1 VAYAEVQGAPVLLN
15 EYDILMKN
23 LLRIFLIA
31 AACMWASSCV
41 KRVESHFVALPFV
54 DDLLA
59 DSLSTLK
66 TYAGLSGK
74 TSGTISLIGDPAEC
88 LKVSEDLM
96 TSDRFDNV
104 DGRRASDGLPD
115 FAGETIVSI
124 LDIYNAPFDSII
136 FKRDS
141 VALREISVRDCVY
154 ALDTSFSFTPYGGRA
169 SISKGSPKVL
179 VICSPLVTECALPD
193 IVDFL
198 SKIGCQIPI
207 ISSRDTLFSYSDS
220 LYTLLRKK
228 NMFTHNIAYPSAEG
242 YVVVPEDD
250 SPMSLNSVLVSFDEG
265 FIPTEYPDSVS
276 IWSVAPKT
284 VESYVQK

>member
-1 VAYAEVQGAPVLLN
+1 
-15 EYDILMKN
+15 MKN

-31 AACMWASSCV
+31 VVLSGAASCAR
-41 KRVESHFVALPFV
+41 RVESTFVAIPFV

-59 DSLSTLK
+59 DSLPALK
-66 TYAGLSGK
+66 SYAALSGK
-74 TSGTISLIGDPAEC
+74 TSGNIALVGDPSEC
-88 LKVSEDLM
+88 LKVSEELM
-96 TSDRFDNV
+96 TSDKFDNV
-104 DGRRASDGLPD
+104 DGRRVSDGLPD
-115 FAGETIVSI
+115 FAGETFVSI
-124 LDIYNAPFDSII
+124 LDLYDAPFDSII
-136 FKRDS
+136 FKKDS

-179 VICSPLVTECALPD
+179 VICSPLVTECALAD
-193 IVDFL
+193 IEDFF

-207 ISSRDTLFSYSDS
+207 ISSKDTAYSYSES
-220 LYTLLRKK
+220 LYSLLRQK
-228 NMFTHNIAYPSAEG
+228 NMFTHDIAYPSAEG
-242 YVVVPEDD
+242 YVVVPLDNN
-250 SPMSLNSVLVSFDEG
+250 SMSLNSVLVSFDEG

>member
-1 VAYAEVQGAPVLLN
+1 MAYAEVQRAPVLLN

-23 LLRIFLIA
+23 LLRIFFIA

-41 KRVESHFVALPFV
+41 KRVETPFVALPFV

-66 TYAGLSGK
+66 TYARLSGK
-74 TSGTISLIGDPAEC
+74 ASGTIALIGDPAEC
-88 LKVSEDLM
+88 LKVSEDFM

-104 DGRRASDGLPD
+104 DGHRASDGLPD

-193 IVDFL
+193 IEDFF

-207 ISSRDTLFSYSDS
+207 ISSIDTAFSYSDS
-220 LYTLLRKK
+220 LYTLLRKN